1 MAGAGVRVRAAA
13 GISLLAAGPALAHA
27 PVVVSPDTL
36 WDSWNSDPLVL
47 VPLLM
52 ALWFYARGIRK
63 LWARASA
70 GRGVSHLRALSF
82 FAGAAALGLALV
94 SPLDALGGTLLS
106 AHMAQ
111 HALLVAIAPPLL
123 VAGHP
128 GVVFAWA
135 LPIRG
140 RQWLPGSRP
149 WRRIAR
155 AYGAL
160 ARPMP
165 AAVLYG
171 LALWIW
177 HAPAAFDAALASD
190 GVHVVE
196 HIFFFGTA
204 LLFWRALLDTSSV
217 RRAGAALGASFATM
231 IHGGLL
237 AALITMA
244 PHPLYRWY
252 LGRTPSW
259 GWSPLEDQQLA
270 GLLMW
275 VPMGAVYFG
284 ACLVLAHS
292 LLAPWDRRFNS
303 AASIEEVSLQELRS

>member
-1 MAGAGVRVRAAA
+1 
-13 GISLLAAGPALAHA
+13 
-27 PVVVSPDTL
+27 VSPDTL
-36 WDSWNSDPLVL
+36 WGSWNVDPLVL
-47 VPLLM
+47 VPLLL
-52 ALWFYARGIRK
+52 ALWFYTRGIRK
-63 LWARASA
+63 LWARTSA

-82 FAGAAALGLALV
+82 FAGAAALGFALI
-94 SPLDALGGTLLS
+94 SPLDALSGTLLS

-123 VAGHP
+123 LAGSP
-128 GVVFAWA
+128 GVVCAWA
-135 LPIRG
+135 LPISG
-140 RQWLPGSRP
+140 RHSLLGFTP
-149 WRRIAR
+149 WRKLAR
-155 AYGAL
+155 AYSAL

-165 AAVLYG
+165 AAVLHG

-190 GVHVVE
+190 NVHAVE
-196 HIFFFGTA
+196 HVFFFGTA
-204 LLFWRALLDTSSV
+204 LLFWRAILDVRSV

-237 AALITMA
+237 AALITLA
-244 PHPLYRWY
+244 PHPLYPWY

-275 VPMGAVYFG
+275 VPMGVVYFG
-284 ACLVLAHS
+284 ACLILAYT
-292 LLAPWDRRFNS
+292 LLARGERHFND
-303 AASIEEVSLQELRS
+303 AASINANMKGTVT